1 MGDTKQAQSNG
12 RGRTTMQSKSRVQ
25 SNGGVSGRDNKFH
38 EVSPRLEVKFANPQ
52 VDQSTIEIDENS
64 VDQQMLIKLLIELIG
79 DNPNREGVLDTPKR
93 VIKSFKELYSGYKID
108 PKSVLQTTFEKNGY
122 DEMVIC
128 KDIELYSTCE
138 HHMIP
143 FYGKAHVAYMPGKKV
158 VGLSKLARLV
168 DVFSRR
174 LQIQEN
180 LTEQIANTINEVL
193 NPKGVMVVIEA
204 KHMCMC
210 ARGVGKQNSM
220 MVTSSLRGAFKRAE
234 VRAEFLRLIK

>member
-1 MGDTKQAQSNG
+1 MGSSKQTQYTG
-12 RGRTTMQSKSRVQ
+12 RAAVLAKSRVQ
-25 SNGGVSGRDNKFH
+25 SNGSVSGGDNKFH
-38 EVSPRLEVKFANPQ
+38 KVSPRLEVEFADTQ
-52 VDQSTIEIDENS
+52 VDQSPIEIDENS

-79 DNPNREGVLDTPKR
+79 DNPNREGVKDTPKR

-108 PKSVLQTTFEKNGY
+108 PASVLQTTFEKNGY

-168 DVFSRR
+168 DVFARR

-180 LTEQIANTINEVL
+180 LTEQIANTIQTVL
-193 NPKGVMVVIEA
+193 KPKGVMVVIEA

-210 ARGVGKQNSM
+210 ARGVGKQNSS
-220 MVTSSLRGAFKRAE
+220 MVTSAIRGCFKRIE
-234 VRAEFLRLIK
+234 VREEFLRLIK

>member
-1 MGDTKQAQSNG
+1 
-12 RGRTTMQSKSRVQ
+12 V
-25 SNGGVSGRDNKFH
+25 
-38 EVSPRLEVKFANPQ
+38 EVKFADPQ
-52 VDQSTIEIDENS
+52 VDQNTLEIDENS
-64 VDQQMLIKLLIELIG
+64 EDQQMLIKILIELIG
-79 DNPNREGVLDTPKR
+79 DDPNREGVIDTPKR
-93 VIKSFKELYSGYKID
+93 VIKSFKELYSGYKTD

-122 DEMVIC
+122 DAMVIC

-168 DVFSRR
+168 DVYSRR

-180 LTEQIANTINEVL
+180 LTEQIANTIDEVL
-193 NPKGVMVVIEA
+193 KPRGVMVVIEA

-210 ARGVGKQNSM
+210 ARGVGKQNSSM
-220 MVTSSLRGAFKRAE
+220 LTSSIRGLFKKTE
-234 VRAEFLRLIK
+234 VREEFLSLIK

>member
-1 MGDTKQAQSNG
+1 MEIEFTDT
-12 RGRTTMQSKSRVQ
+12 
-25 SNGGVSGRDNKFH
+25 
-38 EVSPRLEVKFANPQ
+38 Q
-52 VDQSTIEIDENS
+52 VDKNPIDETCPK
-64 VDQQMLIKLLIELIG
+64 QQFLIKQLIGLIG
-79 DNPNREGVLDTPKR
+79 DDPSREGVSDTPKR
-93 VIKSFKELYSGYKID
+93 VIKSFKEIFAGYKID
-108 PKSVLQTTFEKNGY
+108 PKSVLATTFEKGTY
-122 DEMVIC
+122 DQMVIC

-143 FYGKAHVAYMPGKKV
+143 FYGKAHIGYIPGRKV

-180 LTEQIANTINEVL
+180 LTEQIAAAIDEVL
-193 NPKGVMVVIEA
+193 KPQGVMVVIEA

-220 MVTSSLRGAFKRAE
+220 MVTSAIRGVFKGAD
-234 VRAEFLRLIK
+234 VRAEFFSLIKE